1 MKTMTKVLTAALALG
16 GAMTMSGCANAHD
29 WRGPGYGPG
38 YGYAQP
44 HGGGW
49 DGAARNRAAFN
60 DYVVDTTCSGQRGFT
75 LEHHLRFQMNR
86 GLIDGWTGQRIQNA
100 INRLQWRERHECRE
114 GDYRA
119 AGRIGREYMR
129 IGQWIEKSAA
139 ANAWRR

>member
-1 MKTMTKVLTAALALG
+1 MKKVTKVLTAALALG
-16 GAMTMSGCANAHD
+16 GALAMSGCANAHD
-29 WRGPGYGPG
+29 WRGPGYG
-38 YGYAQP
+38 YAQP

-49 DGAARNRAAFN
+49 NGAAQSRAAFN
-60 DYVVDTTCSGQRGFT
+60 DYVVDTTCSGQRGYT

-129 IGQWIEKSAA
+129 IGQWIDKSAA
-139 ANAWRR
+139 LTAWRR